1 MLHSKP
7 SLLIAICALMAG
19 SLVAEDAAKPLT
31 NVDVLAMVKG
41 GLGESTIVTVIQS
54 QDGEYNVSATTLLQ
68 LKKGGVT
75 QKEMDAMLAA
85 SAKRKGAAEAASS
98 PVAAPNAVPAAV
110 PVAAPALGEPG
121 IEIVQGASRQFIP
134 AGHTQIVQTKTK
146 VSTLSALASDG
157 SLTQA
162 LTGVAQG
169 LAQAGMMRPGSSLAP
184 AAMMAMPMVA
194 PLMMASSLLSHR
206 KPTVTDVWAVPG
218 EKSGMA
224 IRQSQ
229 PSFGVHYANVPR
241 INPEDFEPV
250 LLKLESTP
258 SNFRLVGATQAKQ
271 DELQL
276 SAADWNMYSSFMEER
291 VGVNAKKTSIGN
303 YELQPAAPLA
313 PGEYAIA
320 LRPVD
325 KEKKF
330 SGNSISQNMGDGLIF
345 NSVWAFEVQQ

>member
-1 MLHSKP
+1 MSHSKP

-31 NVDVLAMVKG
+31 NADVLAMVKG

-54 QDGEYNVSATTLLQ
+54 QEGDYTVSATTLLQ
-68 LKKGGVT
+68 LKKSGVT

-85 SAKRKGAAEAASS
+85 SAKRKAAAEASAK
-98 PVAAPNAVPAAV
+98 PPATAPAAAPV
-110 PVAAPALGEPG
+110 PVAAPAPGEPA

-146 VSTLSALASDG
+146 VSTLGALASDG

-194 PLMMASSLLSHR
+194 PVMMASSLLGHR
-206 KPTVTDVWAVPG
+206 KPTVTDVWAIPG
-218 EKSGMA
+218 EKSETA
-224 IRQSQ
+224 IHQNQ
-229 PSFGVHYANVPR
+229 PAFGVHFANVPR

-250 LLKLESTP
+250 LLKLESSS

-276 SAADWNMYSSFMEER
+276 PAADWNMYSTFVEER
-291 VGVNAKKTSIGN
+291 VGINSKKVSIGN
-303 YELQPAAPLA
+303 YDLQPAAPLA

-325 KEKKF
+325 KDKKF
-330 SGNSISQNMGDGLIF
+330 SGSSVSQNMGDGMMF
-345 NSVWAFEVQQ
+345 NSVWAFQVQQ